1 MLNENSNVGATS
13 VLFLVFYDLAKRK
26 RGDIMAEFEPNTK
39 KAEEFIESYS
49 EIKQMTDGLD
59 EEEKK
64 LNAARFELS
73 KFSEICECGLE
84 YFKSK
89 NNLEPNDPK
98 NLLKNGAKFLKY
110 LQELQAEKQFNGE
123 MAARYPNPAD
133 GFKKKQEDV
142 EKEIAFLASIEDY
155 VVMKYRPAEKILE
168 QITLTKAVNQPT
180 EEQRMETQDV
190 GMMPTTNEMLSRA
203 REAAVNSRGAQQAA
217 K

>member
-98 NLLKNGAKFLKY
+98 NLLKNCLLY
-110 LQELQAEKQFNGE
+110 TSPSP
-123 MAARYPNPAD
+123 RD
-133 GFKKKQEDV
+133 G
-142 EKEIAFLASIEDY
+142 L
-155 VVMKYRPAEKILE
+155 
-168 QITLTKAVNQPT
+168 
-180 EEQRMETQDV
+180 
-190 GMMPTTNEMLSRA
+190 LSRMP
-203 REAAVNSRGAQQAA
+203 S
-217 K
+217 

>member
-1 MLNENSNVGATS
+1 
-13 VLFLVFYDLAKRK
+13 
-26 RGDIMAEFEPNTK
+26 MAEFEPNTK

-217 K
+217 KGVFRF